1 MWREV
6 LKTLFTNHGFV
17 AFIVSSVLVGL
28 DKIPVPAWMGVAFL
42 YVLIEGIA
50 KLRPD
55 LLRKEK
61 KESSKRGRPRKSE
74 PLTTIPPGG

>member
-61 KESSKRGRPRKSE
+61 KEPSKRGRPRKSE